1 MKKFLKIFLIL
12 VVIGTGVFIVP
23 KFFFVRPCVRPITY
37 TLGTFDEKFGISKT
51 YFLDAL
57 SEAEAIW
64 EKPLDKD
71 LFEYAPNSSTGGGR
85 LKVNLIF
92 DYRQQATSKLA
103 DLGITVKDT
112 KASYDSLETQYLSL
126 KAEYEVAK
134 KAYDA
139 QFEVLDQRNKAYEQ
153 QVKYW
158 NTHDGAPKKEYEKL
172 VAERTALESE
182 VSKLQAA
189 QVRLN
194 NMVDEL
200 NALVVVINR
209 LAKTLN
215 LVVDQYNTIG
225 ESRGESFTEGLYKSS
240 ATGQEID
247 IYEFSSRDKLVRVL
261 AHELGH
267 ALGLDHISD
276 SKAIMYTFNSGGNM
290 TLTVNDIIELKALC
304 GIK

>member
-1 MKKFLKIFLIL
+1 MI
-12 VVIGTGVFIVP
+12 VIGAGVFIIP
-23 KFFFVRPCVRPITY
+23 KVFFVRPCARPIAY
-37 TLGTFDEKFGISKT
+37 NLGTFDEKFDISKT
-51 YFLDAL
+51 YFLSAL

-64 EKPLDKD
+64 EKPLGKD
-71 LFEYAPNSSTGGGR
+71 LFSYDPEDGR
-85 LKVNLIF
+85 LKVNLIY

-112 KASYDSLETQYLSL
+112 KASYDSLENKYLALKEQY
-126 KAEYEVAK
+126 EGAK
-134 KAYDA
+134 KSYDA
-139 QFEVLDQRNKAYEQ
+139 QFEALNQQNKAYEE

-158 NTHDGAPKKEYEKL
+158 NANGGAPKKEYEKL
-172 VAERTALESE
+172 VAERTALESGAA
-182 VSKLQAA
+182 KLETS

-194 NMVDEL
+194 SMVDEI
-200 NALVVVINR
+200 NALIVVINR

-215 LVVDQYNTIG
+215 LTVDQYNTIG

-240 ATGQEID
+240 AMGQEID

-276 SKAIMYTFNSGGNM
+276 PKAIMYTFNSGANM
-290 TLTVNDIIELKALC
+290 NLTPDDITELKALC

>member
-1 MKKFLKIFLIL
+1 MIL
-12 VVIGTGVFIVP
+12 VVIGAGVFIIP
-23 KFFFVRPCVRPITY
+23 KVFFVRPCARPITY
-37 TLGTFDEKFGISKT
+37 NLGAFDEKFDISRT
-51 YFLDAL
+51 YFLSAL
-57 SEAEAIW
+57 SDAEAIW
-64 EKPLDKD
+64 EKPLGKD
-71 LFEYAPNSSTGGGR
+71 LFSYDSEDGR
-85 LKVNLIF
+85 LKVNLIY

-103 DLGITVKDT
+103 DLGIIVKDNKT
-112 KASYDSLETQYLSL
+112 SYDSLENKYLALKDQYEEAKRL
-126 KAEYEVAK
+126 YEV
-134 KAYDA
+134 

-158 NTHDGAPKKEYEKL
+158 NTHGGAPKKEYEKL

-182 VSKLQAA
+182 AAKLQSA

-194 NMVDEL
+194 NMVDEI
-200 NALVVVINR
+200 NALIVVINR
-209 LAKTLN
+209 LAQTLN
-215 LVVDQYNTIG
+215 LTVDQYNTIG

-276 SKAIMYTFNSGGNM
+276 PKAIMYTFNSGENM
-290 TLTVNDIIELKALC
+290 YLTPADIIELKALC